1 MAGPA
6 AIGVILTGMGND
18 GAKGMAE
25 MHDSGA
31 HTMAQDEDS
40 CVVYGMPRVAVESGA
55 VDEVLNPEQIVRRLL
70 ELR

>member
-1 MAGPA
+1 
-6 AIGVILTGMGND
+6 MGND

-55 VDEVLNPEQIVRRLL
+55 VDEVLNPEQLVMRLIA
-70 ELR
+70 LR